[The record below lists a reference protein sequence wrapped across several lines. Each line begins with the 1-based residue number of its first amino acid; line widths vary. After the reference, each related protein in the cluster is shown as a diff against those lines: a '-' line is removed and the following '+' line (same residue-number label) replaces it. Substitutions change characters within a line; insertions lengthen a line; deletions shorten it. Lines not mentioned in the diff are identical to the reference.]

1 MRKNG
6 KTNSAQDG
14 QGRARRWIALVA
26 RWSAAL
32 LSAYVPLVEQLPPL
46 VPAPLVNVLALL
58 AGVHAI
64 LPFND
69 GAPRTVSPGEPAAP
83 VGRFRSARCVRV
95 RTAAARYPVRALQ
108 SPRTSSP
115 LERTGA
121 RRPRIRRPLPPR

>member
-6 KTNSAQDG
+6 KTNSVQDG

-64 LPFND
+64 LPFDD
-69 GAPRTVSPGEPAAP
+69 GAPRAVSAGEPAAP
-83 VGRFRSARCVRV
+83 VGRFRSARCVR
-95 RTAAARYPVRALQ
+95 AAATRHPVRA
-108 SPRTSSP
+108 PGSSRGSLP